1 MAGNSSQGSS
11 AALNGTGPQL
21 SVFEY
26 ILKWYYVVDGLLS
39 G

>member
-1 MAGNSSQGSS
+1 MAGKSSQGS

-26 ILKWYYVVDGLLS
+26 IVKWYYVVHGLFS